1 MELKYFREHCRC
13 ISRDSF
19 NRTILELKWRRHKQ
33 LQQPGK
39 LLIEPYWNWNYCSA
53 GVRWTFDSLL
63 IEPYWNWNISA
74 VSRTATIDYLLIEPY
89 WNWNI
94 NMNIRCDGLF
104 DLLIEP
110 YWNWNLPVTSPD
122 SVIVW
127 SFNRTILELKF
138 EGWSLLCGFITTF
151 NRTILELKYLSWS
164 FLRSP
169 L

>member
-63 IEPYWNWNISA
+63 IEPYWNWNNNY
-74 VSRTATIDYLLIEPY
+74 VCGVNNKQFLLIEPY
-89 WNWNI
+89 WNWN
-94 NMNIRCDGLF
+94 NKHLSKTCSLH

-110 YWNWNLPVTSPD
+110 YWNWNDRISYHRCW
-122 SVIVW
+122 I
-127 SFNRTILELKF
+127 I
-138 EGWSLLCGFITTF
+138 ITF
-151 NRTILELKYLSWS
+151 NRTILELKYAINMKCLSPIS
-164 FLRSP
+164 AFNRTILELKFTRN
-169 L
+169 